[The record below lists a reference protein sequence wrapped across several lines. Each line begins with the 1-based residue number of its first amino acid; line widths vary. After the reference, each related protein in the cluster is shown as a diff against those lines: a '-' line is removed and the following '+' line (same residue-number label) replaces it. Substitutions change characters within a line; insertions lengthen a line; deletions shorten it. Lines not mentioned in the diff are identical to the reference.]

1 MASIKDC
8 ALSLLAAHDLR
19 RGNLISDEIMI
30 GLLAGCGV
38 TSPGSILHP
47 AKARQRDPIRGPLR
61 RLQTSRAALSQTRAG
76 LGFRPVIDRLQFLSC
91 SPLIHS
97 DAAYG
102 CSP

>member
-1 MASIKDC
+1 
-8 ALSLLAAHDLR
+8 
-19 RGNLISDEIMI
+19 MI

-76 LGFRPVIDRLQFLSC
+76 LGYSGPSLTGRSFRAVHHSSIPTLPIDVLPDELNGHNRATAS
-91 SPLIHS
+91 
-97 DAAYG
+97 
-102 CSP
+102 